1 MENYLRVI
9 GLATDT
15 PLTFKGNS
23 MKKYIAPVLAG
34 ALAIFLGNVAY
45 AAYVKNSTAG

>member
-1 MENYLRVI
+1 MENYLSVI

-15 PLTFKGNS
+15 PFNFKGTH
-23 MKKYIAPVLAG
+23 MHKYVAPVLAG